1 MKVEKGKA
9 MNRLLRSALLG
20 VLMVA
25 VLSCEARTDRT
36 DTGGVLLSVSD
47 FDGLPIAFNVSN
59 SCEFTSL
66 CFVQVESLTV
76 RSTVVNSGAPQSDLM
91 DVEIKSYQ
99 VTYRRLDNGTRVPR
113 PLTEGQFGIVPAGGT
128 MTIDNLVL
136 AGPEQLLNTPLSDLL
151 LVNGGFDKETG
162 SPVIKLEMAITFF
175 GKTLSGDDVATEPA
189 KFAVSFSS

>member
-9 MNRLLRSALLG
+9 MNRLVRSALLG
-20 VLMVA
+20 VLTLA

-36 DTGGVLLSVSD
+36 DTGGVLLTVSD
-47 FDGLPIAFNVSN
+47 FDELPIAFSVSSN
-59 SCEFTSL
+59 CEFTSL
-66 CFVQVESLTV
+66 CFVQVGSLTV
-76 RSTVVNSGAPQSDLM
+76 RNVILNPNAPNTDLM

-113 PLTEGQFGIVPAGGT
+113 PLVEGQFGIVPHGGN
-128 MTIDNLVL
+128 MQVDNLVVM
-136 AGPEQLLNTPLSDLL
+136 GPEQLLNTPLSDLL

-162 SPVIKLEMAITFF
+162 SPVTKIEFALTFF

-189 KFAVSFSS
+189 KFAISFSS

>member
-9 MNRLLRSALLG
+9 MNRLVRSALLG
-20 VLMVA
+20 VLMVG

-36 DTGGVLLSVSD
+36 DTGGVALSVSD
-47 FDGLPIAFNVSN
+47 FDGLPLAFQVSN
-59 SCEFTSL
+59 NCEFASL

-76 RSTVVNSGAPQSDLM
+76 RSTILNASAPSSDLM

-99 VTYRRLDNGTRVPR
+99 VTYRRLDTGTRVPQ
-113 PLTEGQFGIVPAGGT
+113 PLREGQFGIVPAGGT
-128 MTIDNLVL
+128 MTIDGLAV
-136 AGPEQLLNTPLSDLL
+136 AGPQQLLNAPLSDLL

-162 SPVIKLEMAITFF
+162 SPVIKLELALVFF

-189 KFAVSFSS
+189 RFAVSFSS